1 MTKIGTAI
9 RAERTARGLTLTEIS
24 RGAGFSIPY
33 VGDIEH
39 GNRLPPHKTML
50 RIAAQLPD
58 VSCAAWSW
66 LLAEDLFGAA
76 AVEAMREHA
85 ALKLGE
91 QWLRANE
98 SER

>member
-39 GNRLPPHKTML
+39 GKRLPPHRTLL
-50 RIAAQLPD
+50 RIAAQFPD
-58 VSCAAWSW
+58 VSTAAWSW
-66 LLAEDLFGAA
+66 LLAEDLFGVV
-76 AVEAMREHA
+76 AVEAMRTHA
-85 ALKLGE
+85 AAAG
-91 QWLRANE
+91 
-98 SER
+98 